1 MIVKHYTDIPA
12 KPVAMTGTLDV
23 TVREVITP
31 RTGAPNFS
39 MRIFEVASGGHTSL
53 HEHGYEHEILILE
66 GRGEVTEGQRIH
78 ELQPGSTVYIKPGTP
93 HQFRNPHDTMLRFVC
108 LIPNPEVSRL

>member
-12 KPVAMTGTLDV
+12 KPVAMEGTLNV

-31 RTGAPNFS
+31 RAGARHFS
-39 MRIFEVASGGHTSL
+39 MRIFEVSPGGHTSL

-66 GRGEVTEGQRIH
+66 GRGEVTEGARIY
-78 ELQPGSTVYIKPGTP
+78 ELHSGSTVFIRPGTP
-93 HQFRNPHDTMLRFVC
+93 HQFRNPGDAMLRFVC
-108 LIPNPEVSRL
+108 LIPNPEDACL